1 MTLLAIA
8 LGGAAGAVLRYL
20 LADAIG
26 RLDQFPLGTL
36 IVNASGALLL
46 GLIATLLLE
55 RVGVSDALRLGLT
68 VGLLG
73 GYTTFSTIQLEVL
86 QLLDG
91 GRWPLAIAYA
101 LITPAAGL
109 AAVWAGQQLARL

>member
-1 MTLLAIA
+1 MTIVAIA

-26 RLDQFPLGTL
+26 RIDQFPLGTL
-36 IVNASGALLL
+36 IVNVTGALLL
-46 GLIATLLLE
+46 GLTATLLLE
-55 RVGVSDALRLGLT
+55 RVGASEALRLGLT

-86 QLLDG
+86 HLLDDG
-91 GRWPLAIAYA
+91 HWPIALAYA
-101 LITPAAGL
+101 IVTPTAGL
-109 AAVWAGQQLARL
+109 AAVWVGQHLARL

>member
-20 LADAIG
+20 LAEGIG
-26 RLDQFPLGTL
+26 RIERFPLGTL
-36 IVNASGALLL
+36 VVNVSGALAL
-46 GLIATLLLE
+46 GLAATLLLE
-55 RVGVSDALRLGLT
+55 RVQVSEALRLGIT

-86 QLLDG
+86 QLLDA
-91 GRWPLAIAYA
+91 GRWPLALLYA
-101 LITPAAGL
+101 LVTPAAGL
-109 AAVWAGQQLARL
+109 AAVWIGQQLARI